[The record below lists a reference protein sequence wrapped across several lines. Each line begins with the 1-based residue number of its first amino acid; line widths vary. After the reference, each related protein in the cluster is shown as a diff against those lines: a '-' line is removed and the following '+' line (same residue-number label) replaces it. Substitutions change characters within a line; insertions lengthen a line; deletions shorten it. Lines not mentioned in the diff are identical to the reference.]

1 MAYGIS
7 IDNDLLASHGGI
19 CQITWRDESGKE
31 RLSPVEVTCAVAIVR
46 GASSGINP
54 TMRTTGA
61 SLRKYVD

>member
-31 RLSPVEVTCAVAIVR
+31 RLSPVEVTCAVAIA
-46 GASSGINP
+46 GLLPQASTP
-54 TMRTTGA
+54 Q
-61 SLRKYVD
+61 